1 MRGDVATS
9 TETLQYGLAGESM
22 IEQPD
27 NATYDAYL
35 LRYPD
40 GSWLAQLTDLPGA
53 YARGATQGDA
63 MARLTAAI
71 PAYYAW
77 LTQHDEYTPI
87 LRGSPT
93 VTSREAA
100 EAPVSA
106 DKLLSVFFSGDAE
119 PVTDEDL
126 DWWLAA
132 LDWTYGDMEA
142 LALRTPR
149 SPRTPQHMLLG
160 AIALTQLRVVSH
172 ATGAQVDPASAGSDP
187 LMLLDF
193 ARKRAA
199 AEFRRTKAD
208 QRAAVR
214 EVDGQ
219 RWSVRRGLRESA
231 LVARQGLDDLAALQ
245 ARG

>member
-1 MRGDVATS
+1 MYSDAS
-9 TETLQYGLAGESM
+9 TLTQTLQYGLAGESM

-53 YARGATQGDA
+53 YARGATRDEA
-63 MARLTAAI
+63 IARLTSAI

-87 LRGSPT
+87 LRGSPA
-93 VTSREAA
+93 VTPREAA
-100 EAPVSA
+100 EASVGSNT
-106 DKLLSVFFSGDAE
+106 LLSVFFSGDTE

-126 DWWLAA
+126 DWWLAV
-132 LDWTYGDMEA
+132 LDWAYRDLVAQAERTSHVPQQHALLEA
-142 LALRTPR
+142 VAT
-149 SPRTPQHMLLG
+149 
-160 AIALTQLRVVSH
+160 TQARVVSY
-172 ATGAQVDPASAGSDP
+172 ATGAQVAPASAGANP
-187 LMLLDF
+187 LALLDV
-193 ARKRAA
+193 ARKQAA

-231 LVARQGLDDLAALQ
+231 LLARQALDALAALQ
-245 ARG
+245 AHG